1 MTLPERLEYIR
12 PSSMAAIE
20 LCPGRAL
27 MEARAC
33 ALVPALRDACSPAAR
48 QGTLGHEVVAQTLS
62 LIYQRPDGWMD
73 LEAAQTRMA
82 HAFDSLDPWSRDSA
96 RRCLS
101 YGVALVDREVAR
113 VGQAGV
119 HLSIERHLSGQG
131 IDIGRGGTADLVIV
145 TDDKAVVADW
155 KLCFLSQGDA
165 ADHLQ
170 LACYAVMAWD
180 KYQPK
185 AVEIHLANGR
195 RREWSSAIYDAHAID
210 LARDRVQRAVA
221 AARAECPHLSAGIDQ
236 CRYCKALPLCRAAR
250 ERIMHAAHSQ
260 ALFGAQPEDRIR
272 LAEDAALAR
281 RFAEEAK
288 NLQKMWR
295 KELRTNQS
303 PSHQGAIQ

>member
-1 MTLPERLEYIR
+1 MTLPELLEYIR

-20 LCPGRAL
+20 RCPGRAL
-27 MEARAC
+27 METRAC

-73 LEAAQTRMA
+73 PEAAQTRMA
-82 HAFDSLDPWSRDSA
+82 HAFDALDPWSRDSA
-96 RRCLS
+96 RRCLA

-119 HLSIERHLSGQG
+119 HLSVERHLSGQG

-145 TDDKAVVADW
+145 TDDKVVVSDW

-180 KYQPK
+180 KYQPGV
-185 AVEIHLANGR
+185 VEIHLANGR

-210 LARDRVQRAVA
+210 LARARVRKAVA
-221 AARAECPHLSAGIDQ
+221 TALAESPHLTPGIDQ
-236 CRYCKALPLCRAAR
+236 CRYCKALPLCRAVR
-250 ERIMHAAHSQ
+250 ERIMHASHSH
-260 ALFGAQPEDRIR
+260 ALFGTRPEDRAQ

-288 NLQKMWR
+288 ALAKLWR
-295 KELRTNQS
+295 DEAHNR
-303 PSHQGAIQ
+303 PQGENRGAK